1 MILHVPRRRH
11 LAVALYLGEGGWM
24 LWQKCLVSL
33 PPSLSRPLLDYMEGM
48 TMAQTEVDE
57 LDRMV
62 LPLLGNSAFVAQTF
76 RARFDWKKIPLKIL
90 MKVQFEKE
98 ICINY

>member
-1 MILHVPRRRH
+1 MAKMSRLPP
-11 LAVALYLGEGGWM
+11 
-24 LWQKCLVSL
+24 SL

-76 RARFDWKKIPLKIL
+76 RARFNWKKNPLENPHESPI
-90 MKVQFEKE
+90 
-98 ICINY
+98 

>member
-1 MILHVPRRRH
+1 MAKMSR
-11 LAVALYLGEGGWM
+11 
-24 LWQKCLVSL
+24 L

-76 RARFDWKKIPLKIL
+76 RARFNWKKNPLENPLENLSKSYNK
-90 MKVQFEKE
+90 KVKTPEE
-98 ICINY
+98 ISS

>member
-1 MILHVPRRRH
+1 MSEGSEEAASHDFARPQTPPSRGRPVFRRGRMD
-11 LAVALYLGEGGWM
+11 AMAKM
-24 LWQKCLVSL
+24 SRL

-62 LPLLGNSAFVAQTF
+62 LPLLGNSA
-76 RARFDWKKIPLKIL
+76 